1 MKIILNYEQYKYL
14 KDNNLLEAYKRNTA
28 EYCNKV
34 EKDGNHDY
42 SDINFIGCSFAWI
55 GTPEGHDFWK
65 KYEEGSMDLHHS
77 DIYTFET
84 K

>member
-1 MKIILNYEQYKYL
+1 MIVILNYAQYQYL
-14 KDNNLLEAYKRNTA
+14 KENNILENYKNMLSLRHDTDVLDFSKDCKFLLR
-28 EYCNKV
+28 
-34 EKDGNHDY
+34 
-42 SDINFIGCSFAWI
+42 SFPWSS
-55 GTPEGHDFWK
+55 TPEGHDFWK